1 MTEPDIALTSVDRG
15 DYQAEHVAL
24 ADVEPALD
32 GLWREANE
40 QALASTGMPL
50 TRNTVLSLVA
60 CASDAE
66 QAQAAVEASDEVT
79 AQHPARTIVLLP
91 QPSDDPPRI
100 ETTATVHREGSGRA
114 ACYSE
119 AIVVHAFGDAA
130 RHMPGVVLPL
140 VVSGLPTFLWWL
152 GEPPWGS
159 VLLDALVDGADRLII
174 DSCEFD
180 DPDRG
185 LGAAA
190 ELMRHKQSRVAL
202 SDFNWT
208 RQAPWREL
216 VAQFFDSATLR
227 PYLTGIDRVT
237 VEYAAGEEEE
247 PVNTAQAY
255 LLIGW
260 LASRL
265 GWSLPSSF
273 RRGFGPTRQHT
284 LHDQNGRLVLVEV
297 DARFGMRQ
305 ASWFAIDRG
314 RHRRERHP
322 KSELDAAGVAGAD
335 GQGAADSHP
344 GGAALGPAPTAGIP
358 TTDGLGLDGG
368 AEGREIGRGALMSV
382 RLHALSEGR
391 PGIFIVARDEDLA
404 HATTL
409 CQAEAGAQPP
419 HTVHLPTLGES
430 ALLHG
435 QLELMGHDTVY
446 EEALDTAA
454 RLVGHDP
461 RQLAGRL

>member
-1 MTEPDIALTSVDRG
+1 MTEIDTTIGAVERG
-15 DYQAEHVAL
+15 DYRAEHVAL
-24 ADVEPALD
+24 ADVESALD

-40 QALASTGMPL
+40 QALASTGTPI
-50 TRNTVLSLVA
+50 TRNTVLTLVA

-66 QAQAAVEASDEVT
+66 QAQAALDASDEVT

-119 AIVVHAFGDAA
+119 AIVVDAFGDAA

-159 VLLDALVDGADRLII
+159 VLLDALVDGADRLIL

-185 LGAAA
+185 LGRAA

-216 VAQFFDSATLR
+216 VAQFFDSANLR
-227 PYLTGIDRVT
+227 PYLTSIDRVT
-237 VEYAAGEEEE
+237 VEYAAGEEED

-265 GWSLPSSF
+265 GWSLPSGF

-305 ASWFAIDRG
+305 ASWFAIEQRQ
-314 RHRRERHP
+314 RHQRALRPDGDPET
-322 KSELDAAGVAGAD
+322 SGA
-335 GQGAADSHP
+335 H
-344 GGAALGPAPTAGIP
+344 AALGANGHGEASADGHRDAPTTPPTPPTSGDGFGPGIADAG
-358 TTDGLGLDGG
+358 
-368 AEGREIGRGALMSV
+368 EIGRGALMSV
-382 RLHALSEGR
+382 RLHAIADGR

-409 CQAEAGAQPP
+409 CQAEVGAQPP

-430 ALLHG
+430 ALLHS

-454 RLVGHDP
+454 RLVGHDTRRP
-461 RQLAGRL
+461 AY